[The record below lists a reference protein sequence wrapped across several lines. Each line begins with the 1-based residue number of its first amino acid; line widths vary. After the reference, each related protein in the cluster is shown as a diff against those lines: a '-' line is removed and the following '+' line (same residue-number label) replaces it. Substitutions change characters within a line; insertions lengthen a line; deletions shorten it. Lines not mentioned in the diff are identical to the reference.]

1 MTNQSEHF
9 DIVLANGRVIDPETY
24 LDGIYNVGINGGQI
38 ATITKDKLDG
48 KEVVDASAQRRAL
61 ARNGR
66 SPDLPWPIIHG
77 EGYVMYGF

>member
-1 MTNQSEHF
+1 MTSQSEQY

-24 LDGIYNVGINGGQI
+24 LDGSYNVGIRGGQI
-38 ATITKDKLDG
+38 AAISDQPLKG

-66 SPDLPWPIIHG
+66 SPDLPWSIING
-77 EGYVMYGF
+77 KGYVMYGF